1 MGKLFFIA
9 YGVAG
14 IAQIWA
20 GIEGLQLYFG
30 IGGLLAVILL
40 LVAYVI
46 PFAGTI
52 GVAFLAYYGARY
64 GWKWEWWQAL
74 MLTAPAI
81 ILMLAA
87 GLLGGLAIWV
97 QRLGSLISLHH
108 YLATPTTKTGNNPPK
123 RDAFRK

>member
-1 MGKLFFIA
+1 M
-9 YGVAG
+9 
-14 IAQIWA
+14 
-20 GIEGLQLYFG
+20 QLYFG

-87 GLLGGLAIWV
+87 GVLGGLAIWV

>member
-52 GVAFLAYYGARY
+52 GVAFLAYYGAHY